1 MTTEPVDYDAIPGC
15 RNGYVLQGKT
25 KADRLARL
33 EQVPAEFRERVESH
47 VRTVFAIRQRAAARR
62 HTNTNRTGGAS

>member
-1 MTTEPVDYDAIPGC
+1 MAEPVDYDAIPGC
-15 RNGYVLQGKT
+15 WNGYVLGGRT
-25 KADRLARL
+25 KEERRERL
-33 EQVPAEFRERVESH
+33 ERVPAEFRERVESH